1 VARLAGERGID
12 MPICQAV
19 HAIVGGNMS
28 IDAAIDALLSRPF
41 KAEG

>member
-1 VARLAGERGID
+1 MSATTGTD

-19 HAIVGGNMS
+19 HGILEGRLEV
-28 IDAAIDALLSRPF
+28 DAAIAGLLSRPF